1 MKYLNEKSI
10 KYLVL
15 ASIFVLLVFMISR
28 HKSEYRK
35 HKLRNTK
42 QTFGIFE
49 GEVVGIGFTGFNYSY
64 TNENGRNYTFI
75 DKTNYGTLKKGDSV
89 LIEYS
94 LDDYEIGRVIQPYY
108 EKN

>member
-1 MKYLNEKSI
+1 MKYLKKNI

-15 ASIFVLLVFMISR
+15 ASIFVFIVFMISR
-28 HKSEYRK
+28 YKSGYRK
-35 HKLRNTK
+35 QKLRNTK

-94 LDDYEIGRVIQPYY
+94 LDDYEIGRLIRPNY
-108 EKN
+108 KRK